1 MIDKNKVLQISNVF
15 TKSTMVEGGI
25 ESLFIEGYASTS
37 DADRAGDVVPASVWA
52 MGMKN
57 YLKNPVILAYH
68 DHSEPV
74 GRMTENRVDGM
85 GLWIKARVSAAA
97 EKVFNL
103 VKDSVLTGFSVS
115 FRVLDAEYNSA
126 AEIFVIKELELL
138 EISLVSVPAN
148 QNTLFSLS
156 KSFDNDEDYKSFKM
170 SFQKDALPKE
180 SSKSIDSPNKE
191 EIEMTP
197 EQLEQLL
204 KDTAI
209 KAAEETARLLAD
221 QKAKADAE
229 TEAKLAEEKALN
241 DKIAA
246 GIKVGESGAEKLLK
260 DLEKRLAD
268 QDAEQKTALAE
279 MSSVINEKSAE
290 LIALQKSKMQF
301 SNASSDE
308 LAYADREKAVWLA
321 KVKGVPLDSTKYF
334 NGIKEKA
341 GAHVANATWELEVS
355 LNMEN
360 EVRRRLVV
368 ANTLRNIAMQTNVMT
383 LPLNPEAGAA
393 TWITNAQ
400 FGTSDSAGAAQTHQ
414 LSEIT
419 LNAYKVATR
428 EYVAYEEEEDAL
440 LAVMPVVRDA
450 MIRRVG
456 RAVDIAMLRG
466 AGAGADP
473 VKGLVTYDAA
483 STVSAAV
490 AASATIA
497 NMIAMRKDI
506 GAWGLDPTEVVYI
519 VSTDIYYDL
528 LADTTF
534 QTVDKI
540 SDRATLLTGQIG
552 AIGNSPVLVS
562 AEFEAKAATK
572 AGAICFNPRNFVVG
586 NQRGLRFDTQEL
598 VETQRKVM
606 VSSLRTGMVQL
617 TTNLGGGVS
626 AFRWTA

>member
-268 QDAEQKTALAE
+268 QDA
-279 MSSVINEKSAE
+279 V
-290 LIALQKSKMQF
+290 QKSKMQF

-506 GAWGLDPTEVVYI
+506 GAWG
-519 VSTDIYYDL
+519 
-528 LADTTF
+528 
-534 QTVDKI
+534 
-540 SDRATLLTGQIG
+540 
-552 AIGNSPVLVS
+552 
-562 AEFEAKAATK
+562 
-572 AGAICFNPRNFVVG
+572 
-586 NQRGLRFDTQEL
+586 
-598 VETQRKVM
+598 
-606 VSSLRTGMVQL
+606 
-617 TTNLGGGVS
+617 
-626 AFRWTA
+626 